1 MIHMGLPFNTLV
13 SMVYHFCYYS
23 TVTMM
28 LIMLNTWV
36 TGYDALAHC
45 PPPPTHLGDR
55 ICKRVQ
61 STDMHNFHC
70 DSK

>member
-1 MIHMGLPFNTLV
+1 MGLSINTLV
-13 SMVYHFCYYS
+13 NMVYHYCYDS

-28 LIMLNTWV
+28 LIMFNTWV

-45 PPPPTHLGDR
+45 PPPLPPTHLGDR

-61 STDMHNFHC
+61 STDTYNFHC
-70 DSK
+70 HSE